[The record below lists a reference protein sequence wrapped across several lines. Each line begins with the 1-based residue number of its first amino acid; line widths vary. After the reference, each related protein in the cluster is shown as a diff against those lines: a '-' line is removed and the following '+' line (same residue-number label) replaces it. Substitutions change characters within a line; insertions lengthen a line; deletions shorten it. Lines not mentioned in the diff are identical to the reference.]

1 MFTLLIWLHL
11 QEQLEQLKEK
21 QLREFEKQWGVW
33 TDVVTIELKALTL
46 SVGM

>member
-11 QEQLEQLKEK
+11 QELEQLKEK
-21 QLREFEKQWGVW
+21 QLRELEKQWGVW